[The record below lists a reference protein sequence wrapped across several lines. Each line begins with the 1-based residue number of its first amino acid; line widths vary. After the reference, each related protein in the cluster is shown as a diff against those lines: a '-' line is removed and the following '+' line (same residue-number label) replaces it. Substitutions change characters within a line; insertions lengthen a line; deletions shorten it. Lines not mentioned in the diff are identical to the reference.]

1 MPSPF
6 TPEMFRMMGY
16 DVVDDAD
23 ESTGSDASSGEDGDP
38 ECPTLTD
45 TLSHAK
51 LDDDDDDDKTGN
63 APPKGIKAQ
72 PKFKMM
78 SMIGPDWDEV
88 DRLMAEGEARGEKMN
103 KVQLISDLS
112 TFSESQV
119 VNPPTSRKGKAKDPN
134 PAKSTEDHKNRKDC
148 YYSKLK
154 NPINPVTGK
163 PIGGKNSAL
172 WRAGIGP
179 EPGTAPYYE

>member
-16 DVVDDAD
+16 DVVDNAEKSD
-23 ESTGSDASSGEDGDP
+23 GSDDSSGEDSDP
-38 ECPTLTD
+38 ECRTLTD
-45 TLSHAK
+45 TFSHAK
-51 LDDDDDDDKTGN
+51 LHDDDDDKTGN
-63 APPKGIKAQ
+63 ASPGGAKGP

-119 VNPPTSRKGKAKDPN
+119 VTPPTSRKGKAKDPD
-134 PAKSTEDHKNRKDC
+134 PAESTKDHKNCKDC
-148 YYSKLK
+148 YYCKLK
-154 NPINPVTGK
+154 NNINPATGK